1 MVDGQVGDLERLSQ
15 ILTPFI
21 QYLKF
26 FVADRHDGSLHGG
39 PVGRDGGFI
48 FRSLSLVE
56 DEATA
61 MERPRVLLTVSQADK
76 LTIRNTEKTHRLL
89 QLWR

>member
-1 MVDGQVGDLERLSQ
+1 MMAPYTAAQSGGM
-15 ILTPFI
+15 
-21 QYLKF
+21 
-26 FVADRHDGSLHGG
+26 AD
-39 PVGRDGGFI
+39 FI